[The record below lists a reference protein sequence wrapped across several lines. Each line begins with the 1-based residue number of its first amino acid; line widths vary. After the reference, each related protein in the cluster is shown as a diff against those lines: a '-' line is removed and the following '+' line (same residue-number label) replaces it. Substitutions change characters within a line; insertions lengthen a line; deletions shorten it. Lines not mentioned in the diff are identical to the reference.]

1 MARQPARRRSNR
13 ALALVGA
20 ALALTLVLS
29 EAIGGRYTDPRDE
42 VLGKLSGDAQILI
55 NLDASDL
62 PSTTDMI
69 RLGRQAT
76 PAIIN
81 GLVNSMNAEVR
92 AACAAVLTGT
102 RDPRAV
108 TALLDALEDPRYD
121 VRSLAI
127 KALGQLESRDATMRL
142 LALLDKPG
150 TSEGIKEEALT
161 ALGRLGDPRAVPRL
175 IVYFERTWHH
185 AAGAAL
191 WDLRRHLS
199 KDQVARLAVAPLAAG
214 STAEPPPYD
223 VLAEA
228 IELAARLQIRAA
240 RPHLERLY
248 PSQEGLQNKIIH
260 ALGRLG
266 DERAVPFLKKLL
278 DPASPARVLNNV
290 AFALDRLGQDVTPF
304 LQEALG
310 DRRAYIRFNAAF
322 VAGDLKK
329 KALVPALSRALT
341 DANDYVRSNA
351 AVALGTIADP
361 SARPA
366 LEAASREKNPVV
378 RGDALIALAAIDY
391 DATRARLLAEGITSD
406 HAGTRAK
413 AVEFLVARKDATV
426 IDPVLA
432 VLNPDNYQ
440 ERALGLQLLG
450 SFDALQS
457 PAATAFLLRT
467 AAAGQHEAYVLLGR
481 FADPQ
486 TGFILRQWLS
496 QPAGE
501 QDQLLRIAGRL
512 KDAASKPL
520 IEPWLDEKRSL
531 SGRLHAAFALAAIS
545 GEASAGEILAEAIE
559 RAPLELKQISA
570 RLLTELDVEK
580 VAGLAARLR
589 ALLAHEDVYVRLYA
603 ARALLARGEQ
613 AAFDALK
620 AELDKRIPFIRDEAL
635 DILES
640 SPPTHRDRAIQ
651 AWLPRADAHLK
662 AELER
667 ILTPK

>member
-1 MARQPARRRSNR
+1 MARAKKSTRG
-13 ALALVGA
+13 LALIGA
-20 ALALTLVLS
+20 VLALTLLLS
-29 EAIGGRYTDPRDE
+29 EAIGGRWAGDTRDE
-42 VLGKLSGDAQILI
+42 VLGKLSADAQILI

-150 TSEGIKEEALT
+150 TSEGIKEEALA

-175 IVYFERTWHH
+175 IVYFERTWHQ
-185 AAGAAL
+185 AAQAAL

-214 STAEPPPYD
+214 TASEPPPYD

-228 IELAARLQIRAA
+228 IQLAARLEIRAA

-248 PSQEGLQNKIIH
+248 PVHEGLQNKIIF

-266 DERAVPFLKKLL
+266 DAKAVPFLKKLL

-329 KALVPALSRALT
+329 AALVPALTRALT
-341 DANDYVRSNA
+341 DANDFVRSNA
-351 AVALGTIADP
+351 AVALGTIADA

-366 LEAASREKNPVV
+366 LEAASHEKNPVV
-378 RGDALIALAAIDY
+378 RGDALLALAAIDY
-391 DATRARLLAEGITSD
+391 PGTRARLLAEGITSD
-406 HAGTRAK
+406 HPGTRNK
-413 AVEFLVARKDATV
+413 AVEFLVARGDESI
-426 IDPVLA
+426 IDPVLE
-432 VLNPDNYQ
+432 VLSPDNYRD
-440 ERALGLQLLG
+440 RALGLSLLG
-450 SFDALQS
+450 SFDALKH
-457 PAATAFLLRT
+457 PAATAFLLR
-467 AAAGQHEAYVLLGR
+467 
-481 FADPQ
+481 
-486 TGFILRQWLS
+486 
-496 QPAGE
+496 
-501 QDQLLRIAGRL
+501 
-512 KDAASKPL
+512 
-520 IEPWLDEKRSL
+520 
-531 SGRLHAAFALAAIS
+531 
-545 GEASAGEILAEAIE
+545 
-559 RAPLELKQISA
+559 
-570 RLLTELDVEK
+570 
-580 VAGLAARLR
+580 
-589 ALLAHEDVYVRLYA
+589 
-603 ARALLARGEQ
+603 
-613 AAFDALK
+613 
-620 AELDKRIPFIRDEAL
+620 
-635 DILES
+635 
-640 SPPTHRDRAIQ
+640 
-651 AWLPRADAHLK
+651 
-662 AELER
+662 
-667 ILTPK
+667 